1 MQVSKSLLI
10 VCASVICAGFISAH
24 AQDNPAQAAARA
36 ALMEKMN
43 ELDGPQTPPPAA
55 VPAEPPPAPTLP
67 ATTPEPGM
75 APIQTPEPAT
85 TMTPPPEKSSPVA
98 PPVPIMMPPT
108 NNVPV
113 PPPSAPPAKPTA
125 AKQTGN
131 DGLQPIVAPPL
142 PISMTKEE
150 QLQALLEKYKAD
162 QITPQE
168 YFKQRAAILAEP

>member
-10 VCASVICAGFISAH
+10 VCASVICAGFISAR

-85 TMTPPPEKSSPVA
+85 TMTPPPENSSPVA
-98 PPVPIMMPPT
+98 PPVPITMPAT
-108 NNVPV
+108 NTMAVQ
-113 PPPSAPPAKPTA
+113 PPPAPAKSTGV
-125 AKQTGN
+125 KQAGN